1 MKKAIAILGLFLVS
15 PLTLLAGPVEVG
27 QPLPA
32 LTLKDQHDQA
42 WQIGAD
48 TKLVLFAAGRKA
60 SNLAQAV
67 LSAQPKGFLEQR
79 KAVYMADMSRMPG
92 FVTRT
97 FALPSLREQ
106 PFRVGVSLDERV
118 LADWPA
124 QPDAVLLIDLE
135 QGRVSRTRA
144 AGSETELRAALGLQP

>member
-1 MKKAIAILGLFLVS
+1 MKKALCTQSLLLPLALF
-15 PLTLLAGPVEVG
+15 AGPVEVG

-32 LTLKDQHDQA
+32 LTLKDQHDKA
-42 WQIGAD
+42 WQIEVD

-60 SNLAQAV
+60 SNLALAV
-67 LSAQPKGFLEQR
+67 LSAQPRDFLEQR
-79 KAVYMADMSRMPG
+79 KAVYLADMSRMPG

-135 QGRVSRTRA
+135 QGRVSRTRS
-144 AGSETELRAALGLQP
+144 AGSEAELRTALGLQP

>member
-1 MKKAIAILGLFLVS
+1 MKKALCTLSLWV
-15 PLTLLAGPVEVG
+15 PLALLAGPVEVG

-32 LTLKDQHDQA
+32 LTLKDQHDKA
-42 WQIGAD
+42 WQIEVD

-60 SNLAQAV
+60 SNLALAV

-79 KAVYMADMSRMPG
+79 NAVYLADMSRMPG

-118 LADWPA
+118 LADGPA

-135 QGRVSRTRA
+135 QGRVSRTRS
-144 AGSETELRAALGLQP
+144 AGSEAELRTALGLQP

>member
-1 MKKAIAILGLFLVS
+1 MKKALCTLSLLL
-15 PLTLLAGPVEVG
+15 PLALLAGPVEVG
-27 QPLPA
+27 QRLPA
-32 LTLKDQHDQA
+32 LTLKDQHDKA
-42 WQIGAD
+42 WQVEAD
-48 TKLVLFAAGRKA
+48 TRLVLFAAGRKA
-60 SNLAQAV
+60 SNLALAV
-67 LSAQPKGFLEQR
+67 LGAQPRDFLPQR
-79 KAVYMADMSRMPG
+79 HAVYLADMSRMPG

-135 QGRVSRTRA
+135 QGKVSRIRS
-144 AGSETELRAALGLQP
+144 AGTEGELRVALGLQP